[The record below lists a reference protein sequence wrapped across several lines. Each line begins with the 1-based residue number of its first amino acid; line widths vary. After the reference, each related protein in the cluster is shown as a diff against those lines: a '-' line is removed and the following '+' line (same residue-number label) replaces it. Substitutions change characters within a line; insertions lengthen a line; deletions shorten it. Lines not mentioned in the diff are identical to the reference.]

1 MFGGTTPTIPQQDYI
16 FGNNDLTIAKA
27 ARFKID
33 LEEQYLAQGFT
44 DKFVEREYVPW
55 LFDQVDKFGETSKY
69 INVRPFDGEVWEAD
83 FLG

>member
-1 MFGGTTPTIPQQDYI
+1 M
-16 FGNNDLTIAKA
+16 
-27 ARFKID
+27 
-33 LEEQYLAQGFT
+33 
-44 DKFVEREYVPW
+44 PW